1 MKPLIAASLIAV
13 AATAASGC
21 APLDMSVFVEG
32 ASFLDE
38 SCSSAGDVQLLRGG
52 LDLGP
57 SAAAGVL
64 PVYFGHFGLRSDLEP
79 TTIKSGDDI
88 LAGETRNEFV
98 ADQVRISYALQSGP
112 TVAEALEPIFF
123 VVSPGSTDGFIQ
135 FQMLSTAAGTMLAN
149 SVPNGGDDTLK
160 ITFNFEGNV
169 RGSTNALTK
178 MKTPVVVFPV
188 RVVNNTPVFPACT
201 APAVPT
207 LAGPCGNSQESFSFT
222 CK

>member
-1 MKPLIAASLIAV
+1 MKPLIAASLLAAA
-13 AATAASGC
+13 AATSGC

-57 SAAAGVL
+57 SAAAGVR
-64 PVYFGHFGLRSDLEP
+64 PVYFGHFGLRSDLES
-79 TTIKSGDDI
+79 TSIKSGDDV
-88 LAGETRNEFV
+88 LAGDARNEFV
-98 ADQVRISYALQSGP
+98 ADSVRISYALESGP
-112 TVAEALEPIFF
+112 TVAEAVEPIFF
-123 VVSPGSTDGFIQ
+123 VVSPGATDGFVQ
-135 FQMLSTAAGTMLAN
+135 FQMLSPAAGTLIAN
-149 SVPNGGDDTLK
+149 SVPNGGSDTLK

-178 MKTPVVVFPV
+178 MSTPKVIFPV
-188 RVVNNTPVFPACT
+188 TLVNNTPVFPACT

-207 LAGPCGNSQESFSFT
+207 LSGPCGNSQESFAFT